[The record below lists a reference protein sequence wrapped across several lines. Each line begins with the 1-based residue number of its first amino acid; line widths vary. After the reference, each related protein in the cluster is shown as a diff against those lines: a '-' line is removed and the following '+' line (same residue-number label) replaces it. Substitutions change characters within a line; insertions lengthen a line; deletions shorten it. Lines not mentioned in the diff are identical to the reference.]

1 MIEKVCDV
9 IINSGSTKNIVCKA
23 LVTTFGLNTNKHPN
37 LYSIGWIRKGTIVK
51 LKEICKM
58 SFSIGKH
65 YQGEIVCDVVE
76 MDARHILVDMPWKHV
91 VNVVHKGKQ
100 NVYPFDYKDKKIA
113 LIPVIYESPHFLR
126 LSNKP
131 KVLLSPS
138 MNDFLHHNP
147 KNHLM
152 LTLIS

>member
-23 LVTTFGLNTNKHPN
+23 LVTTLGLNTNKHPN

-76 MDARHILVDMPWKHV
+76 MDA
-91 VNVVHKGKQ
+91 N
-100 NVYPFDYKDKKIA
+100 
-113 LIPVIYESPHFLR
+113 IY
-126 LSNKP
+126 
-131 KVLLSPS
+131 
-138 MNDFLHHNP
+138 
-147 KNHLM
+147 
-152 LTLIS
+152 